1 MTLLEYRIFHTVTQ
15 QGSFARAAQILHLTP
30 SAISHAVSS
39 MEEACGFALF
49 VRGKGGVSL
58 TRSGEAL
65 YPVIR
70 QVLSADEALNQ
81 TVGELKGVQR
91 GKVRIGAF
99 NSVCVTWL
107 PQLVTECRAKYPGV
121 EIEIDQGTYD
131 DVIEWIKT
139 GVVDLGFLSTE
150 STRDLTVRPL
160 YRDRLMCVAP
170 RGFKT
175 RMPGVITPEEMR
187 DVPHHLIDICDAGDF
202 FSMADFQRMAYEAID
217 GIVARGKLPFLV
229 GGTGLYVASV
239 ADGYVLSN
247 KMPDLA
253 YREEL
258 ERLSTERLY
267 EMLQEAVPATDV
279 EPKNRNRVMRMLE
292 KLHDGDDVTPG
303 KEPRYHTL
311 RLGVTWDREVLR
323 ARIDE
328 RLERRLAEGMIEEV
342 RGLLNAGVS
351 VDFLK
356 KLGLEYRMITQYLLR
371 EIETREEMTTLLA
384 NAIKQFAKRQMTWFR
399 RDQSIRWLDMAR
411 EPVEEACGLIDAF
424 LSE

>member
-1 MTLLEYRIFHTVTQ
+1 
-15 QGSFARAAQILHLTP
+15 
-30 SAISHAVSS
+30 
-39 MEEACGFALF
+39 
-49 VRGKGGVSL
+49 
-58 TRSGEAL
+58 
-65 YPVIR
+65 
-70 QVLSADEALNQ
+70 
-81 TVGELKGVQR
+81 
-91 GKVRIGAF
+91 
-99 NSVCVTWL
+99 
-107 PQLVTECRAKYPGV
+107 
-121 EIEIDQGTYD
+121 
-131 DVIEWIKT
+131 
-139 GVVDLGFLSTE
+139 
-150 STRDLTVRPL
+150 
-160 YRDRLMCVAP
+160 
-170 RGFKT
+170 
-175 RMPGVITPEEMR
+175 
-187 DVPHHLIDICDAGDF
+187 
-202 FSMADFQRMAYEAID
+202 MAYEAID

>member
-1 MTLLEYRIFHTVTQ
+1 
-15 QGSFARAAQILHLTP
+15 
-30 SAISHAVSS
+30 
-39 MEEACGFALF
+39 
-49 VRGKGGVSL
+49 
-58 TRSGEAL
+58 
-65 YPVIR
+65 
-70 QVLSADEALNQ
+70 
-81 TVGELKGVQR
+81 
-91 GKVRIGAF
+91 
-99 NSVCVTWL
+99 
-107 PQLVTECRAKYPGV
+107 
-121 EIEIDQGTYD
+121 
-131 DVIEWIKT
+131 
-139 GVVDLGFLSTE
+139 
-150 STRDLTVRPL
+150 
-160 YRDRLMCVAP
+160 
-170 RGFKT
+170 
-175 RMPGVITPEEMR
+175 MR

-399 RDQSIRWLDMAR
+399 RDQSIRWLDTVSYTHLDVYKRQQKLNRLLKPLLRLLMPSVKR
-411 EPVEEACGLIDAF
+411 EETKQAVTMNLSANLLGLGNAATPMGMSAMRLMEQERMETPAVQHAMYMLLILNATSIQLIPTTVLTLRIAAGSAAPNAILLPSLLCTAASTAVGVSLGLICRGWMEKRHA
-424 LSE
+424 

>member
-1 MTLLEYRIFHTVTQ
+1 MRKLPKLVVIAGTNASGKSGLGVEL
-15 QGSFARAAQILHLTP
+15 ARRYGGEIV
-30 SAISHAVSS
+30 SADS
-39 MEEACGFALF
+39 
-49 VRGKGGVSL
+49 
-58 TRSGEAL
+58 
-65 YPVIR
+65 R
-70 QVLSADEALNQ
+70 QVF
-81 TVGELKGVQR
+81 R
-91 GKVRIGAF
+91 G
-99 NSVCVTWL
+99 L
-107 PQLVTECRAKYPGV
+107 
-121 EIEIDQGTYD
+121 
-131 DVIEWIKT
+131 
-139 GVVDLGFLSTE
+139 DLGS
-150 STRDLTVRPL
+150 
-160 YRDRLMCVAP
+160 
-170 RGFKT
+170 GK
-175 RMPGVITPEEMR
+175 ITPEEMR

-311 RLGVTWDREVLR
+311 RLGVTWEREVLR

>member
-1 MTLLEYRIFHTVTQ
+1 MRRLPKLVVIAGTNASGKSGLGVEL
-15 QGSFARAAQILHLTP
+15 ARRYGGEIV
-30 SAISHAVSS
+30 SADS
-39 MEEACGFALF
+39 
-49 VRGKGGVSL
+49 
-58 TRSGEAL
+58 
-65 YPVIR
+65 R
-70 QVLSADEALNQ
+70 QVF
-81 TVGELKGVQR
+81 R
-91 GKVRIGAF
+91 G
-99 NSVCVTWL
+99 L
-107 PQLVTECRAKYPGV
+107 
-121 EIEIDQGTYD
+121 
-131 DVIEWIKT
+131 
-139 GVVDLGFLSTE
+139 DLGS
-150 STRDLTVRPL
+150 
-160 YRDRLMCVAP
+160 
-170 RGFKT
+170 GK
-175 RMPGVITPEEMR
+175 ITPEEMR